1 MEENQKNEATEKF
14 KLISE
19 AFSVLSN
26 PKRRAFYD
34 KHGMTE
40 EDAENG
46 DFDGFGS
53 FFDAHFKNEFMNFNF
68 MDDEDDMMDF
78 MEHLSNE

>member
-1 MEENQKNEATEKF
+1 
-14 KLISE
+14 
-19 AFSVLSN
+19 
-26 PKRRAFYD
+26 
-34 KHGMTE
+34 MTE

>member
-1 MEENQKNEATEKF
+1 
-14 KLISE
+14 
-19 AFSVLSN
+19 
-26 PKRRAFYD
+26 
-34 KHGMTE
+34 MTE

-78 MEHLSNE
+78 MEHLSNEQFKDMFKGLGKNYRGAGPRQMPKGRAAHSRAKK